1 MAAAYDAIARDYQRS
16 KASPLR
22 AAIESWTIDR
32 LLGDI
37 HGAAIFD
44 AGCGDGFHA
53 RRLKAAGASRIAG
66 VDVSAAM
73 IELAREAER
82 RTPQGIQ
89 YQCCAVEDLPELPSA
104 AAFDVVLAAYL
115 LHYSPSFEVLQRM
128 CRQLANVLKPG
139 GRVVALCENPDQTV
153 ADYAGYAAY
162 GFDKLAAEPRAEAS
176 RISYSLVAGRQ
187 MIRFDTYYYARSS
200 YERALR
206 EAGFT
211 AIAWYPLQLDPA
223 AEGADY
229 YAAYLRNPPVLGLT
243 AVLSGAQAGAPGA

>member
-89 YQCCAVEDLPELPSA
+89 YQCCAVEDLPEDDDGENDQATDPALLARPARLPTAPPQASA
-104 AAFDVVLAAYL
+104 ARAEPAGEHGDVDGVATGKLQAAIDIG
-115 LHYSPSFEVLQRM
+115 VD
-128 CRQLANVLKPG
+128 
-139 GRVVALCENPDQTV
+139 RVVAEAEQFVDHRRAPANPAQ
-153 ADYAGYAAY
+153 Y
-162 GFDKLAAEPRAEAS
+162 GTFH
-176 RISYSLVAGRQ
+176 
-187 MIRFDTYYYARSS
+187 M
-200 YERALR
+200 
-206 EAGFT
+206 
-211 AIAWYPLQLDPA
+211 
-223 AEGADY
+223 
-229 YAAYLRNPPVLGLT
+229 
-243 AVLSGAQAGAPGA
+243 

>member
-1 MAAAYDAIARDYQRS
+1 MTAVYDAIARDYQRS

-22 AAIESWTIDR
+22 AAIESWTIDQ

-37 HGAAIFD
+37 RGAAIFD

-53 RRLKAAGASRIAG
+53 RRLMAAGASRIAG

-82 RTPQGIQ
+82 STPLGIQ
-89 YQCCAVEDLPELPSA
+89 YQCCAVEDLPELPCA
-104 AAFDVVLAAYL
+104 AAFDIVLAAYL
-115 LHYSPSFEVLQRM
+115 LHYAPSVAVLARM
-128 CRQLANVLKPG
+128 CRRLANVLAPG
-139 GRVVALCENPDQTV
+139 GRLVALVENPDQAV

-162 GFDKLAAEPRAEAS
+162 GFDKTAAEPRAEAG
-176 RISYSLVAGRQ
+176 RITYSLVAGRQ

-200 YERALR
+200 YERALQ
-206 EAGFT
+206 EAGF
-211 AIAWYPLQLDPA
+211 AGIAWHPLQLDPA

-229 YAAYLRNPPVLGLT
+229 YAAYLRNPPVLGLS
-243 AVLSGAQAGAPGA
+243 AVLVGGKRP

>member
-1 MAAAYDAIARDYQRS
+1 MTAAYDAIARDYQRS

-37 HGAAIFD
+37 RGAAIFD

-53 RRLKAAGASRIAG
+53 RRLKSAGATRIAG

-73 IELAREAER
+73 IELARDEER
-82 RTPQGIQ
+82 RVPLGIQ
-89 YQCCAVEDLPELPSA
+89 YQCCAVEDLPDLA
-104 AAFDVVLAAYL
+104 CAGAFDVVLAAYL
-115 LHYSPSFEVLQRM
+115 LHYSPSAVVLARM
-128 CRQLANVLKPG
+128 CQRLANVLAPG
-139 GRVVALCENPDQTV
+139 GRLVALVDNPDQTT
-153 ADYAGYAAY
+153 ADYAGYAPY

-187 MIRFDTYYYARSS
+187 MIRFDTYYYARSR
-200 YERALR
+200 YEQVLHD
-206 EAGFT
+206 AGFG
-211 AIAWYPLQLDPA
+211 AIAWHPLQLDPA
-223 AEGADY
+223 AQGADY

-243 AVLSGAQAGAPGA
+243 AVLSGIRRS